1 MPTVNVPAPEAASSP
16 SATAERRPYVP
27 LLGTFEGTFEAV
39 ELRTGRNGWTAVVVK
54 ATDLTTPSGDDTA
67 TVDGVEVP
75 LKGRSI
81 TQSFGVAHDL
91 NPRVA
96 EIGYEQLA
104 VFAQTLGY
112 GVNDD
117 GTVTLPDDP
126 TELLTGL
133 QAYNGTRI
141 RFHARNSVRMKN
153 GEPSYKV
160 DRETG
165 ENLMDENGEPV
176 PWVDEVFTVKTRDG
190 RRMIW
195 AVS

>member
-1 MPTVNVPAPEAASSP
+1 MPTVNVPAPEAAASTGAS
-16 SATAERRPYVP
+16 TERRPYVP

-39 ELRTGRNGWTAVVVK
+39 ELRDGRNGWLAVTIR
-54 ATDLTTPSGDDTA
+54 ATDLTTATGEDTA
-67 TVDGVEVP
+67 MVDGKEVP

-126 TELLTGL
+126 TELLAGL

-160 DRETG
+160 NRETG
-165 ENLMDENGEPV
+165 ENLLDESGEPV

-195 AVS
+195 SIA